1 MPTEEH
7 QEQLAIANSGSA
19 PSRSGSRRPRP
30 TFGAGGR
37 RVVQCRRAGSST
49 SRGDSPVDRESEQE
63 AELRA
68 LMVMASHDLKS
79 PLASVVMHVDMLRT
93 DYGAVLG
100 EEFARDLAAVDRGL
114 GRMARLT
121 QDLLDYA
128 RAGHIVSLAPVC
140 LQEVVDDVAA
150 DYRAGSGSP
159 EIVVP
164 EMMPTVLADS
174 GLLRHLLDNLVGN
187 AVKYSRTGCTARVE
201 IGVRSQQDGTVRVE
215 VADQGIGIPAED
227 RSKVFDAF
235 HRCANSGE
243 RPGTGLGLAICKRIA
258 ERHGGNIGVD
268 AVEGGG
274 SRFWFTVA
282 AAVPG
287 E

>member
-215 VADQGIGIPAED
+215 VTDRGIGIPAED

-268 AVEGGG
+268 AAEGGG

-282 AAVPG
+282 AAVPR
-287 E
+287 